1 MRVIESKLAEALAG
15 TNPDSPSD
23 VSEVLLRLLRFAQ
36 EQEATDL
43 HFRPRPEALLVSWRH
58 EGVAR
63 PLAEFSPEVAAN
75 YVGRLKVMSGLLTYR
90 VEVPQEGRVRA
101 EFLQDGVEVRVSTF
115 PTIHGERAVVR
126 LFVASGRYLQLEDL
140 GLPDDERETLQN
152 MLWET
157 GGLVLITGPAG
168 SGKTTTAYAC
178 LRYLLRHFAEEKIL
192 LTLEDPVEAVLP
204 SVGQSEVRPAVGFDY
219 VSGLKSLL
227 RHDPDVLMVGEVRD
241 RGTAEIVFQAA
252 LTGHLVISTFHAGS
266 VGESVS
272 RLLDLG
278 IEPFVLQSGLLGVL
292 SQRLVRRLC
301 SQCRQ
306 PAPDD
311 ALGLPVSEHYVG
323 AGCPACRN
331 TGYRDRTLLVEL
343 LDTGLPGF
351 DRHVLTRADARAI
364 ESAAAAAGMLT
375 RWDRA
380 IELVEAGV
388 TSAVEVRRVLGFR

>member
-1 MRVIESKLAEALAG
+1 MPLIEPRLADVLSGADP
-15 TNPDSPSD
+15 NSPND
-23 VSEVLLRLLRFAQ
+23 VGEVLLRLLRFAQ
-36 EQEATDL
+36 QQGATDL
-43 HFRPRPEALLVSWRH
+43 HFRPQPDGLLVSWRRD
-58 EGVAR
+58 GVAQ
-63 PLAEFSPEVAAN
+63 PLARFSAEVAAN

-90 VEVPQEGRVRA
+90 VEIPQEGRLRA
-101 EFLQDGVEVRVSTF
+101 EFLQDGVEVRVATF

-126 LFVASGRYLQLEDL
+126 LFVASGRYLHLEDL
-140 GLPDDERETLQN
+140 GLPQDEREALQN

-157 GGLVLITGPAG
+157 GGLVLISGPAG

-204 SVGQSEVRPAVGFDY
+204 SVGQSEVRPSAGFDY
-219 VSGLKSLL
+219 VTGLKSLL
-227 RHDPDVLMVGEVRD
+227 RHDPDVLMVGEIRD

-252 LTGHLVISTFHAGS
+252 LTGHLVVSTFHAGS

-301 SQCRQ
+301 PDCRR
-306 PAPDD
+306 PAEQD
-311 ALGLPVSEHYVG
+311 ALGLPVAGHFVA
-323 AGCPACRN
+323 AGCAACRQ
-331 TGYRDRTLLVEL
+331 TGYRDRVLLIEL
-343 LDTGLPGF
+343 LDTNLPGF

-364 ESAAAAAGMLT
+364 ESAAAAAGMTT

-380 IELVEAGV
+380 VELVESGV
-388 TSAVEVRRVLGFR
+388 TSAVEIRRVLGFR